1 MATSKPAG
9 WSGPVI
15 LAAALLGMAA
25 AAAAPL
31 DDPAALVL
39 AVLSSRPDMV
49 SGGDALIEIKLPP
62 AVSAQKL
69 EVTLNGR
76 DVTQA
81 FRENAA
87 RRSLTGLVDGLRDGR
102 NALVAKAGSASAT
115 LSLTNH
121 PLTGPILSGEHLKPF
136 VCMTAESGLGEPLD
150 ADCSARTRIEY
161 FYRSNATAEGSFKPL
176 ADPLG
181 PRPSDLAQTTTSQ
194 GKTVP
199 YIVRVES
206 GTINRAIY
214 RIAIPDDRPGD
225 PDGARRQ
232 SWNRRIVYGFGGGC
246 GTNYNQG
253 RSTAASA
260 LFDPALSRGFA
271 YITSTQNVMQ
281 QHCNDH
287 LSGEAL
293 MMIKE
298 HFIKR
303 YGLPEWTMGIG
314 GSGGS
319 IQQLLIAQNFP
330 GLLDGLLPSLTFP
343 DSATV
348 RSGVTDCRLLLKLF
362 ERDPATW
369 TQDKRTAVEG
379 YTPGTCAAWN
389 RSFVDVIVAAN
400 AKGCGI
406 APELVYDPVR
416 NPKGA
421 RCTIWDT
428 NAATFGRDPE
438 TGFARPA
445 LDNVGVQYGLSA
457 LHRGAISKRE
467 FLDLNRDIGGY
478 DRDGNVRA
486 ARTAADPQGVRM
498 AYLAGRVD
506 SGAGA
511 LATIPILHYRSYND
525 SLGDIHDRFRDF
537 AVRERLR
544 KANGSA
550 GNQVIWVY
558 PNGNRALAAKV
569 AALAIDTM
577 SQWLDTRARPAAATD
592 GCWTADGVRI
602 DEPATFDGPGQ
613 CNILYPVHQD
623 PRLVA
628 GAPLSDDV
636 VKCRLKP
643 VNPADYGVAFT
654 ASEMDELRSIFPGGV
669 CDYSHPGVNQTPPA
683 GTYLKLPMET
693 ATSAAT
699 AGRLYFLDLR
709 GGRVVA
715 TGSDGSGVQVLL
727 QGHRTGMDGIA
738 VDADAGHLYWTN
750 MGKVSVDDGSIERAN
765 LDGTDLVTIV
775 PAGGTFTP
783 KQLKLDKAHGR
794 LYWADREGMRIMR
807 ANLDG
812 SQVET
817 LVETAHGD
825 EARRDARNWCVGIAL
840 DLGRG
845 QIYWTQKGGDN
856 AGLGTIRRAGIE
868 LPAGQ
873 DPAHRTDIEVLQDG
887 LPEPIDLDL
896 DLGTRTMY
904 WTDRG
909 DPPRGNT
916 VNRAPMDPPADHG
929 RAPVE
934 VLVSG
939 LHEGIGIALDL
950 KGGRMFF
957 TDLGGSVYSARLDG
971 SDRKVLLTG
980 QGSLTGI
987 AYVEPGREYN
997 HPTGGDR

>member
-1 MATSKPAG
+1 MAESKPAG
-9 WSGPVI
+9 WSGARS
-15 LAAALLGMAA
+15 LAAAFLGAVLA
-25 AAAAPL
+25 VSAAPDEL
-31 DDPAALVL
+31 SV

-62 AVSAQKL
+62 AVPARALQ
-69 EVTLNGR
+69 VTLNGR
-76 DVTQA
+76 DVSKA
-81 FRENAA
+81 FHADTA
-87 RRSLTGLVDGLRDGR
+87 RHSLSGLVDGLRNGR
-102 NALVAKAGSASAT
+102 NSLVAKAGASSAT
-115 LSLTNH
+115 LELTNY
-121 PLTGPILSGEHLKPF
+121 PITGPIVSGEHLKPF
-136 VCMTAESGLGEPLD
+136 TCLTVESDLGEPLD
-150 ADCSARTRIEY
+150 ADCSARTKIEY
-161 FYRSNATAEGSFKPL
+161 FYRSNATPEGGFKPL
-176 ADPLG
+176 ADPAG
-181 PRPSDLAQTTTSQ
+181 RPSDLAQTTTSQ
-194 GKTVP
+194 GRTIP
-199 YIVRVES
+199 YVVRVES

-214 RIAIPDDRPGD
+214 RIATLEE
-225 PDGARRQ
+225 A
-232 SWNRRIVYGFGGGC
+232 WNRRIIYSFGGGC

-253 RSTAASA
+253 RSAASSV
-260 LFDPALSRGFA
+260 LFDPALARGFA

-281 QHCNDH
+281 QHCNDN

-343 DSATV
+343 DSMTV
-348 RSGVTDCRLLLKLF
+348 RSGVTDCRLLLKLYDRNPTAWPQ
-362 ERDPATW
+362 E
-369 TQDKRTAVEG
+369 KRTAVEG
-379 YTPGTCAAWN
+379 YTPGTCTAWN

-406 APELVYDPVR
+406 PPELVYDPVK

-438 TGFARPA
+438 SGFGRPA
-445 LDNVGVQYGLSA
+445 LDNVGVQYGLAA
-457 LHRGAISKRE
+457 LQSGAINKRE
-467 FLDLNRDIGGY
+467 FLDLNREIGGF

-486 ARTAADPQGVRM
+486 ARTVADPDAVRM

-506 SGAGA
+506 SGAGS
-511 LATIPILHYRSYND
+511 LGTIPILHYRSYND

-544 KANGSA
+544 KANGRTD
-550 GNQVIWVY
+550 NQVIWIY

-569 AALAIDTM
+569 TALAIDTM
-577 SQWLDTRARPAAATD
+577 GQWLDGRAKPAAATD

-602 DEPATFDGPGQ
+602 DETATFDGAGR
-613 CNILYPVHQD
+613 CNSLYPVHRD

-628 GAPLSDDV
+628 GAPLADDV

-643 VNPADYGVAFT
+643 VNAADYGVAFT
-654 ASEMDELRSIFPGGV
+654 ASEMDEMRSIFPNGV
-669 CDYSHPGVNQTPPA
+669 CDYAQPGVSQSQPA
-683 GTYLKLPMET
+683 GTYLKLPLNQT
-693 ATSAAT
+693 LT
-699 AGRLYFLDLR
+699 GQLYFLDLK
-709 GGRVVA
+709 GGRVISA
-715 TGSDGSGVQVLL
+715 GNDGSGVQVLL
-727 QGHRTGMDGIA
+727 QGHRTGVDGIA
-738 VDADAGHLYWTN
+738 VDAAAGHIYWTN
-750 MGKVSVDDGSIERAN
+750 MGKVSADDGSIERAN
-765 LDGTDLVTIV
+765 LDGTGLTTIV

-783 KQLKLDKAHGR
+783 KQLKIDQQHGK

-812 SQVET
+812 SHVET
-817 LVETAHGD
+817 LVETAKGD
-825 EARRDARNWCVGIAL
+825 EARRDPRNWCVGIAL
-840 DLGRG
+840 DPGRG

-856 AGLGTIRRAGIE
+856 AGLGVIRRASIE
-868 LPAGQ
+868 VPKGQ
-873 DPAHRTDIEVLQDG
+873 DPARRTDIETLQDH

-896 DLGTRTMY
+896 DLRTRTMY

-909 DPPRGNT
+909 DPPAGNT
-916 VNRAPMDPPADHG
+916 VNRAPMDPLPNHG
-929 RAPVE
+929 RAAVE
-934 VLVSG
+934 VLARG
-939 LHEGIGIALDL
+939 LQEGIGIALDL

-957 TDLGGSVYSARLDG
+957 TDLGGNVYGAKLDG
-971 SDRKVLLTG
+971 SERKVLLSG

-987 AYVEPGREYN
+987 AYVEAGREYN
-997 HPTGGDR
+997 HPTGGAR